1 MNILGI
7 AVSIAVV
14 GALSVGGFKAFA
26 SVENYKL
33 NEQSITMIKNVS
45 ESMRE
50 YDAHSCMAIG
60 YSPTGGSAAACTAS
74 NWPTNFQEL
83 VSAGFFPAKLV
94 QGGNLLQNKNA
105 PINILSIGGQS
116 AYEGVIVVSTPTS
129 ECQALRSVFQASC
142 GNGKAYITVAR
153 EQDSAWG
160 LANSGNFSPP

>member
-1 MNILGI
+1 VNILGI

-14 GALSVGGFKAFA
+14 GALSVGGFKAFSA
-26 SVENYKL
+26 VENYKL

-94 QGGNLLQNKNA
+94 AGGNLLQNKNA

-116 AYEGVIVVSTPTS
+116 GYEGLIVVSTPAS
-129 ECQALRSVFQASC
+129 ECQALQSVFQASC
-142 GNGKAYITVAR
+142 GNGKAYITVPR
-153 EQDSAWG
+153 EQTGAWG
-160 LANSGNFSPP
+160 LVNSGNFSPP